1 MTNIN
6 QHKHIIITGDQ
17 VNALGVLRSLAEG
30 NVSPI
35 LIYAVESRFRKI
47 VISSKYAKKCH
58 KVSSYEEAIKLLI
71 DVYGLEENKPFVY
84 TCDDTIAYLM
94 DSHYNDLIDKFYFFN
109 AGEQGRIN
117 ELLNKQ
123 VQCSLAKQCGLDI
136 PKQEMVNVG
145 ILPTT
150 LQYPVLTKTLMSTM
164 GRWKE
169 DYFICDNKEQLLEAY
184 KVIQSPQLLLQEYI
198 QKKNELEIWGFSI
211 NGGQEVYLP
220 FQKSYFR
227 LSNSS
232 YGGYMYFTPT
242 RNKDLIDKI
251 TTLIK
256 ACKYTGCFEVEFL
269 VDNNDKLWFLE
280 VNFRFAMSNYAVTF
294 GGVNYPLTWAK
305 SLLENKIQMNSEI
318 KEYFTAI
325 NDAQD
330 FGQSVVGK
338 KVSLLQW
345 IQDIHNAD
353 MLFYYNP
360 KDPKPAW
367 AFWWYKIVRK
377 FRKKLLKR

>member
-94 DSHYNDLIDKFYFFN
+94 DSHYNDLIDKFHFFN

-123 VQCSLAKQCGLDI
+123 VQCSLAKQCGLDV

-325 NDAQD
+325 NEAQD

-377 FRKKLLKR
+377 FRKKQLKR